1 MHRKLV
7 LFTTVLLVLFTSSIH
22 SLDIIVDGKLEEKE
36 WSEAK
41 EITKYYESLP
51 YTLNDASDFQKVLV
65 LEDEE
70 GIYLGFINYQDQET
84 IRTQKHQRDDEM
96 ANADMV
102 GVSIDFDGDGL
113 LSYGFSIS
121 AGGSIL
127 DNVVRNENEVNY
139 DWDADWGYGVNID
152 GDIWYAEMFIPWS
165 VAPMKAQRGD
175 KRKVKLSFY
184 RWLRGEFKV
193 YTTIKG
199 NPRTEKFI
207 SIFNDYEFNNYSVSK
222 IDYFPYLN
230 LSEDRV
236 LDENVSKVG
245 AEIFWKI
252 DAGKQLNIAINPDF
266 GQVESDELV
275 VNFNSSETFYS
286 DKRPF
291 FSENHSLFDVKGYM
305 FFYVINTRR
314 IGAAPDYNCS
324 LYNQSLKDLCESSQ
338 VGISDID
345 YAVRYTQQNESLD
358 FGFLG
363 ASEADEDFS
372 LGRDFYS
379 VRLRKAEKKFS
390 IGYLGTFTKRPILDR
405 EANVSSVDII
415 YRPKDTLRFDTIF
428 INSKID
434 DPLVSKDSGN
444 AFRFRMTT
452 SPTKKRYHDVGIF
465 YFDENLDIT
474 DMGYQMENNW
484 LFVGSQNGLKF
495 TDYDNTSIF
504 QSNQVEMGVGYEA
517 NGDLD
522 KSANFT
528 Y

>member
-51 YTLNDASDFQKVLV
+51 YTLNDASGFQKVLV

-207 SIFNDYEFNNYSVSK
+207 SIFNDYEFNNYSVSTVSYTHLTLPT
-222 IDYFPYLN
+222 IL
-230 LSEDRV
+230 RV
-236 LDENVSKVG
+236 
-245 AEIFWKI
+245 
-252 DAGKQLNIAINPDF
+252 
-266 GQVESDELV
+266 
-275 VNFNSSETFYS
+275 
-286 DKRPF
+286 
-291 FSENHSLFDVKGYM
+291 
-305 FFYVINTRR
+305 
-314 IGAAPDYNCS
+314 
-324 LYNQSLKDLCESSQ
+324 
-338 VGISDID
+338 
-345 YAVRYTQQNESLD
+345 
-358 FGFLG
+358 
-363 ASEADEDFS
+363 
-372 LGRDFYS
+372 
-379 VRLRKAEKKFS
+379 
-390 IGYLGTFTKRPILDR
+390 
-405 EANVSSVDII
+405 
-415 YRPKDTLRFDTIF
+415 
-428 INSKID
+428 
-434 DPLVSKDSGN
+434 
-444 AFRFRMTT
+444 
-452 SPTKKRYHDVGIF
+452 
-465 YFDENLDIT
+465 
-474 DMGYQMENNW
+474 
-484 LFVGSQNGLKF
+484 
-495 TDYDNTSIF
+495 
-504 QSNQVEMGVGYEA
+504 
-517 NGDLD
+517 
-522 KSANFT
+522 
-528 Y
+528 